1 MTNFGNRLTRRSLLV
16 TAVVSITVA
25 TTGSAH
31 ALTPPSEDDIRRDLA
46 APGVIEIVFR
56 GRGTLERVEE
66 NGVFFDEY
74 KRSVTVRRTG
84 DRPGVVVEVIGD
96 AVYRVIDGRFV
107 FRRMRLAG
115 NRLNGL
121 PNPTVAEIDALLS
134 RLTPLDI
141 DRTAYLMVGEIE
153 KIRLADDPRWE
164 WHTPRSVSFE
174 VVETFTARWTGGAYP
189 GSYVE
194 PTKPGEIFLDR
205 VERIDRW
212 RIYRDTDEG
221 PWLRLVAT
229 AHRAGAMIPRKGAP
243 SEPAVRLLSRRVVAE
258 REFAAL
264 PRPTRVPPLTP

>member
-1 MTNFGNRLTRRSLLV
+1 MANLGFRLTRRSVLV
-16 TAVVSITVA
+16 TAASSIVVAA
-25 TTGSAH
+25 TGRAH

-74 KRSVTVRRTG
+74 ERSVTVRRAG
-84 DRPGVVVEVIGD
+84 DRPGLVVEVIGD
-96 AVYRVIDGRFV
+96 VVYRVIDGGFV

-115 NRLNGL
+115 NRLEGL
-121 PNPTVAEIDALLS
+121 ANPTVAEIDALLA

-141 DRTAYLMVGEIE
+141 DRTAYLMIGEIE
-153 KIRLADDPRWE
+153 TIRLAADPHWE
-164 WHTPRSVSFE
+164 WHSPRSVSFE

-194 PTKPGEIFLDR
+194 PTKPGSIFLDR

-212 RIYRDTDEG
+212 RIYRDADDG

-229 AHRAGAMIPRKGAP
+229 ARRAGAVIPRKGGP
-243 SEPAVRLLSRRVVAE
+243 SEPAVRLLSRRVVGE
-258 REFAAL
+258 REFAAS